1 MRLVLVL
8 VSALLAGCNA
18 GYYWHLARGH
28 ADLMSARVPVDEVL
42 ADPATDT
49 VLREQLALSAKALV
63 FARERLSLPSNGSYR
78 DYVALD
84 RDWVVWN
91 LFAAPEFSLDA
102 HQWCYPVAGCASYR
116 GYFDR
121 ARAEQAA
128 DRLRARGFD
137 VHGAGAIAY
146 STLGWFDDPLTP
158 AMLARSDG
166 GLVELLFHE
175 LVHQRFYL
183 KGDTRFNES
192 LATAVARHGR
202 KAWFADRGADD
213 DAAVAAA
220 AWQSVRALLEQTRTA
235 LQTLYASDLPAR
247 QMRERKRAIQAD
259 TRARYHQALA
269 RQPALAAWQGF
280 FDGPLNNAQL
290 NTVADYNQWVPAFT
304 SLIARCEAEWGCFW
318 DAVDELAEME
328 DEARQAALQRLQ
340 DQERGH
346 D

>member
-220 AWQSVRALLEQTRTA
+220 AWQAVRALLEQTRTA

-247 QMRERKRAIQAD
+247 LRSE
-259 TRARYHQALA
+259 
-269 RQPALAAWQGF
+269 
-280 FDGPLNNAQL
+280 
-290 NTVADYNQWVPAFT
+290 
-304 SLIARCEAEWGCFW
+304 
-318 DAVDELAEME
+318 
-328 DEARQAALQRLQ
+328 
-340 DQERGH
+340 
-346 D
+346 